1 MYYKLYSNVIFFLL
15 CMIYYASA
23 QQTKPQIILSSRW
36 FHPTSKADSVSTL
49 DVIKKLNPDRI
60 DWTYTDK
67 EEYLDKYRN
76 LGIPFSLAL
85 NPQLPDSA
93 EYTTS
98 KTRIVTI
105 DGENYVAPWM
115 KKWNQKNP
123 YWGCVNNPQFVT
135 AFETK
140 LAQYSKVKGLDAFF
154 IDDEYFNFQLQAY
167 SYEKKVGCVCSYCL
181 NKFYDIY
188 KTKTNKAEFNKKVL
202 TSIQSAYLNT
212 NSLSSDVKLIVA
224 KYKKFQELSVVQFWK
239 NCRAKFPNKKFKM
252 NNYGCNWNA
261 IRNCFDVGI
270 GELEEKDLNYN
281 TISKIYSEATKLGKQ
296 QIISLISKN
305 LDLQVWLV
313 AYCLIK
319 NQSVLIPWDI
329 YINGGKRFYCN
340 LDSIATVFN
349 SIPYARKNIK
359 QNAYLKQIEFDDAL
373 VSLYENS
380 NNQKVII
387 ILDKNPYQVTTI
399 SYKNKLVL
407 QLLKKQKVVL
417 DTEVIYSSGSLY
429 IVKTTNQKK

>member
-1 MYYKLYSNVIFFLL
+1 MYYKSYSNVIFFLL

-98 KTRIVTI
+98 KTRIVTV

-140 LAQYSKVKGLDAFF
+140 LAQYAKIKGLDAFF

-181 NKFYDIY
+181 NQFSKINSASKNNKNFKDEVLSTIKLAYESPISLTTQSKFIID
-188 KTKTNKAEFNKKVL
+188 N
-202 TSIQSAYLNT
+202 
-212 NSLSSDVKLIVA
+212 
-224 KYKKFQELSVVQFWK
+224 YKKFQEVSVIQFWK
-239 NCRAKFPNKKFKM
+239 NLKTRFPNIRFKM
-252 NNYGCNWNA
+252 NNYGCTWNR
-261 IRNCFDVGI
+261 IRACFDEGI
-270 GELEEKDLNYN
+270 GELEERDLTFDNIN
-281 TISKIYSEATKLGKQ
+281 KIFKEASTLNKQ
-296 QIISLISKN
+296 QIISLISAN
-305 LDLQVWLV
+305 SSLQNWLV
-313 AYCLIK
+313 AYCLINRK
-319 NQSVLIPWDI
+319 SFLIPWDI
-329 YINGGKRFYCN
+329 YINGSCRYYGNVDTMSKIIEVLRPIVFTPNQNYTVKKIETSSSCGYLFSDRNKNTFFVAQVKRPLN
-340 LDSIATVFN
+340 EKDDTL
-349 SIPYARKNIK
+349 IK
-359 QNAYLKQIEFDDAL
+359 EMVK
-373 VSLYENS
+373 
-380 NNQKVII
+380 KV
-387 ILDKNPYQVTTI
+387 
-399 SYKNKLVL
+399 
-407 QLLKKQKVVL
+407 LKKTRSETSLL
-417 DTEVIYSSGSLY
+417 DVYKSNLLY
-429 IVKTTNQKK
+429 IAQLRNTK